1 MKNFTIYLAFALCLL
16 AGKTVAQE
24 SFEGKARAIANKI
37 EKVTEQEKEAL
48 KKGIE
53 KVNDQLEKGE
63 INAQQA
69 EAQKKQLAETHA
81 ANIENQVNPLEQE
94 LRDLVQQKVDGKIKG
109 ESFDIYFN
117 FKERDSL
124 RRNRSEARTTSQF
137 VFAIGLN
144 NVVTDGSVENSD
156 YKFWGSRFYEWGMT
170 YNTRLAQNSNLLHL
184 KYGFSV
190 MYNDLRPTDN
200 RIFVANGNQTALE
213 SGPVD
218 YSDVRFRNVYLVAPL
233 HFEFDFTPKREKDGK
248 TIFRTHESF
257 RFGLGGYAGV
267 RIKSKQK
274 TEFEIDD
281 VEYQEKA
288 KGDFNASNFIYGLSA
303 YIGHKSTSLY
313 VKYDLNDLFQHNA
326 LQQNNVSLGVR
337 FDFN

>member
-16 AGKTVAQE
+16 AGKAIAQE

-124 RRNRSEARTTSQF
+124 HRNRSEARTTSQF

-233 HFEFDFTPKREKDGK
+233 NFEFDFTPKREKDGK